1 MYYPN
6 NQYNNYPTMSNYNSY
21 QQMQQ
26 NNLPNM
32 QNNMLQQNNSTN
44 ITLQGQQ
51 VNALE
56 QVRNFNIPFDGS
68 ITYFPNTNGEIIYT
82 KQLNMDGT
90 VGIKAYKL
98 DNEILKKENNTSE
111 NFVSREEFDKV
122 KNTLDELLKNLGG
135 VTKNES
141 K

>member
-1 MYYPN
+1 MYFPN

-135 VTKNES
+135 ATKNES